1 VEPNAAVQPNIS
13 GDRRRK
19 LNWLCLGAGVLLGL
33 GIAALWPQRPLTAAC
48 VDRNE
53 KFAMCTATVTE
64 GLEAVFVLDFL
75 TGRLR
80 GSCLHP
86 QSGTH
91 FVVLFEADVGT
102 DLGVKAA
109 KPQYAMVPGYAKI
122 RSTPGVQPAGSVLY
136 VAELSTGKVGCYAIP
151 LKLPNTPNPVPQ
163 LLLPMPNAQF
173 QFRDAVVE

>member
-1 VEPNAAVQPNIS
+1 MEPNAAVQPNIS
-13 GDRRRK
+13 GDRRRQ
-19 LNWLCLGAGVLLGL
+19 LNWLCLGTGVLLGL
-33 GIAALWPQRPLTAAC
+33 GIAALWPQRPLTADC
-48 VDRNE
+48 TDRNE
-53 KFAMCTATVTE
+53 KFAMCTATVQENLE
-64 GLEAVFVLDFL
+64 GVFVLDFL

-86 QSGTH
+86 QSGTE
-91 FVVLFEADVGT
+91 FVALFEADVGT

-122 RSTPGVQPAGSVLY
+122 RANAALQPAASVLY
-136 VAELSTGKVGCYAIP
+136 VAELSTGRVGCYAIP
-151 LKLPNTPNPVPQ
+151 LKLPNKPNPVPQ